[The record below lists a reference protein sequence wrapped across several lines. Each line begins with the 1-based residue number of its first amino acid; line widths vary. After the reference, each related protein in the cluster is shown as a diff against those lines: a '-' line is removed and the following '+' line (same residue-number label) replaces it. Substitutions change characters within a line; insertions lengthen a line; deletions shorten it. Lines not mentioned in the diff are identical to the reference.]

1 MDPLNL
7 AWSAAGIA
15 GAVAFGLLVR
25 ASGEGRRTSTL
36 RSDLA
41 EARKEVRGGR
51 KHEEQRS
58 KALRN
63 SDAELD
69 KIGRQLSKA
78 HKQVASL
85 RDGAR
90 DEREQHESRI
100 RELEQADQRSSE
112 QGARLTQELDALREE
127 FTAAAER
134 ARHLEA
140 ELAKRE
146 REQQSA
152 AAEASAPEALAS
164 AEATIGEL
172 TRRAETAEAA
182 LATRDAAFEEADGEK
197 KRLAERIRVKE
208 TLYVSMRGELA
219 VKKDQ
224 IKQQREELERLR
236 AYRVALAEPE
246 SAAEVDRAPALAEQ
260 PAESEP
266 APAEDHAEPASPVTA
281 PPE

>member
-25 ASGEGRRTSTL
+25 VSGEGRRTSSL

-41 EARKEVRGGR
+41 DARKQLRGGR

-58 KALRN
+58 KALRS
-63 SDAELD
+63 SDAEIG
-69 KIGRQLSKA
+69 KIGRQLSRA
-78 HKQVASL
+78 QKQLVSL

-90 DEREQHESRI
+90 SEREQNESRI
-100 RELEQADQRSSE
+100 RELEQAEQQSSE
-112 QGARLTQELDALREE
+112 QVARLTQELDALRQE

-134 ARHLEA
+134 VRHLESA
-140 ELAKRE
+140 LEKRE

-152 AAEASAPEALAS
+152 AAEAPTPEALAS

-172 TRRAETAEAA
+172 TRRAEIAEAS
-182 LATRDAAFEEADGEK
+182 LATRDAAFEETDREK
-197 KRLAERIRVKE
+197 ERLAERVRVKE

-246 SAAEVDRAPALAEQ
+246 PAAEVDPASAPADR
-260 PAESEP
+260 PPESEP
-266 APAEDHAEPASPVTA
+266 APAEDHAEPASQVTA
-281 PPE
+281 LPE